1 MNKQELERRM
11 KEAEQQMQQAQ
22 QLINKL
28 NQQKQTALTAL
39 EKRVD
44 VLLEDTNKL
53 TAPALAGEEGPR
65 TLANTLRELISST
78 NSTLLILD
86 SQNQFIDMLVN
97 DLGATA
103 EKLANATQGLMYTSM
118 TSEVMLRTLLDKGVF
133 SEEELKETQK
143 KIMSQPPQPVSTEKV

>member
-1 MNKQELERRM
+1 MDKQELDRRM

-22 QLINKL
+22 QLIDKL
-28 NQQKQTALTAL
+28 NQQKQAALAAL

-44 VLLEDTNKL
+44 SLLEDTDKI
-53 TAPALAGEEGPR
+53 TVPALAEEEGNK
-65 TLANTLRELISST
+65 TVANTLRGLISST

-103 EKLANATQGLMYTSM
+103 EKLAKATQGLMYTSM
-118 TSEVMLRTLLDKGVF
+118 TSEVVLRTLLDKSIV
-133 SEEELKETQK
+133 SEEELKATQQK
-143 KIMSQPPQPVSTEKV
+143 LMSQPPVSTEKV